1 MCHPAGRVEQEC
13 IVKSAHLSADR
24 ATHSIPGQDQDTPST
39 PAAEALNFE
48 AAHNDGR
55 TAKADLPRIPDPI
68 DASALSHETEGV
80 GIENLTVR
88 FGERTV
94 LNDLSLSIRRGELL
108 TVLGRS
114 GCGKTTLLRF
124 IAGFVEAAQGRL
136 TVAGCDLTYIPPH
149 QRNLGLLFQ
158 SYALFPHLTV
168 FENVAFGLRARRV
181 SSRDIAQ
188 RVASAL
194 KLVQLGDAGHQL
206 PSALSGGM
214 QQRVALAR
222 ALVIEPDV
230 LLLDEPL
237 SALDANLRASV
248 RSELKALHERLP
260 NLTIVCVTH
269 DQDDALVLS
278 DRTLLM
284 RDGRIAQLGTPQE
297 LYDQPNDAFVARYL
311 GPANLLPYRLIFPRQ
326 AYAGDYEQLA
336 CLRPERLRIVPL
348 GEGLLHGVI
357 ASVEWYGAT
366 VTVQVAL
373 DALPEQLVQVAQ
385 PRSGG
390 AFPEKGARI
399 SLSYEEN
406 DVVITRA

>member
-1 MCHPAGRVEQEC
+1 M
-13 IVKSAHLSADR
+13 KTAHLAFNPDS
-24 ATHSIPGQDQDTPST
+24 
-39 PAAEALNFE
+39 PAAAQTE
-48 AAHNDGR
+48 AALH
-55 TAKADLPRIPDPI
+55 ADPMRGDSGI
-68 DASALSHETEGV
+68 DAAVEAGV
-80 GIENLTVR
+80 EIENLTVR
-88 FGERTV
+88 FGERVV
-94 LNDLSLSIRRGELL
+94 LDDLTLSIRRGELL

-124 IAGFVEAAQGRL
+124 IAGFVQAQQGRL
-136 TVAGCDLTYIPPH
+136 TIGGTDLTLMPPH
-149 QRNLGLLFQ
+149 KRNLGLLFQ

-181 SSRDIAQ
+181 SNREIAR

-194 KLVQLGDAGHQL
+194 KLVQLGDAGHHV
-206 PSALSGGM
+206 PAALSGGM

-248 RSELKALHERLP
+248 RSELKSLHERLP
-260 NLTIVCVTH
+260 DLTIVCVTH

-297 LYDQPNDAFVARYL
+297 LYDQPADAFVARYL
-311 GPANLLPYRLIFPRQ
+311 GPANLLPYRLVFPRQ
-326 AYAGDYEQLA
+326 AHVGDHEQLA

-348 GEGLLHGVI
+348 GDGPLHGVI
-357 ASVEWYGAT
+357 AAVEWYGAMLN
-366 VTVQVAL
+366 VQVVL
-373 DALPEQLVQVAQ
+373 DAMPDQIIQVAQ
-385 PRSGG
+385 ARRSAALPR
-390 AFPEKGARI
+390 KGARI
-399 SLSYEEN
+399 SLDYEAG
-406 DVVITRA
+406 DVVLTRA

>member
-1 MCHPAGRVEQEC
+1 MPYSTGRVEKED
-13 IVKSAHLSADR
+13 IVKSTHLATHLAASPEFSSEDDAQPVTEVSPEGTRTSHPALSAI
-24 ATHSIPGQDQDTPST
+24 TVSQDMQAPER
-39 PAAEALNFE
+39 EA
-48 AAHNDGR
+48 
-55 TAKADLPRIPDPI
+55 
-68 DASALSHETEGV
+68 EGV
-80 GIENLTVR
+80 CIENLTVR
-88 FGERTV
+88 FGQRTV
-94 LNDLSLSIRRGELL
+94 LDDLSLTIRRGELL

-136 TVAGCDLTYIPPH
+136 TVAGCDLTDVPPH
-149 QRNLGLLFQ
+149 KRNLGLLFQ

-297 LYDQPNDAFVARYL
+297 LYDQPHDAFVARYL

-326 AYAGDYEQLA
+326 AYAGDDEQLV

-348 GEGLLHGVI
+348 GEGPLHGTI

-366 VTVQVAL
+366 LTVQVAL
-373 DALPEQLVQVAQ
+373 DASPDQLVQVSQ
-385 PRSGG
+385 QRGG
-390 AFPEKGARI
+390 PAFPEKGARI
-399 SLSYEEN
+399 SLSYEAS